1 MGKRYRFAIALGS
14 AVLVAALASPVP
26 AANPAPAASPSAG
39 PTLAPIGVEPEP
51 APSSSANPDQPKLLG
66 HIYTSAYCSN
76 FVEHFN
82 TAARTV
88 IDNDQHLDTVDSNL
102 HAIEND
108 WDKTDGAMRVYDDR
122 VALIAT
128 VDKMLKSIPVSQAA
142 VNQLLAQA
150 KETTDPA
157 RKAALLESASQLQ
170 KTIDRQRAVT
180 YDLSNVIHVLLDKHK
195 TEDMAETNIRN
206 TLPNGYQYVGVSLL
220 DDPVPEP
227 GEDSMV
233 HNKPSPSPSPGA
245 TPKAG
250 SVEDIMQWTRQRWI
264 IGNAESKAAVAADKV
279 VRICNQESDASASSS
294 ATPSSSAAPPIAPPV
309 AAPSPT
315 PAH

>member
-1 MGKRYRFAIALGS
+1 MGKRYQLAIALGS
-14 AVLVAALASPVP
+14 ALLLAALASPVP
-26 AANPAPAASPSAG
+26 ASSPSPSPTPSAG
-39 PTLAPIGVEPEP
+39 PTLAPIDVGPDP
-51 APSSSANPDQPKLLG
+51 GAAASTSPDQPKLLG
-66 HIYTSAYCSN
+66 HVYTSAYCSN

-82 TAARTV
+82 TAARVV
-88 IDNDQHLDTVDSNL
+88 IGNDQHLDAVDENL

-108 WDKTDGAMRVYDDR
+108 WDRTDGAMRVYDDR

-195 TEDMAETNIRN
+195 KEDMAETHIYD
-206 TLPNGYQYVGVSLL
+206 TLPNGYQYVGISLL

-227 GEDSMV
+227 GADSMQ
-233 HNKPSPSPSPGA
+233 HLSPSPSPSPGVSP
-245 TPKAG
+245 TPKPG

-264 IGNAESKAAVAADKV
+264 IGNAESKAAAAADRV
-279 VRICNQESDASASSS
+279 VRICNQERD
-294 ATPSSSAAPPIAPPV
+294 ATP
-309 AAPSPT
+309 APSPT
-315 PAH
+315 PAPSNS

>member
-1 MGKRYRFAIALGS
+1 MGKRHQLAIALGS
-14 AVLVAALASPVP
+14 ALLVAALASPVP
-26 AANPAPAASPSAG
+26 ASNPSPSPTPSAG
-39 PTLAPIGVEPEP
+39 PTLAPIDVGPDPV
-51 APSSSANPDQPKLLG
+51 ATASTSPDQPKLLG
-66 HIYTSAYCSN
+66 HVYTSAYCSN

-82 TAARTV
+82 TAARVV
-88 IDNDQHLDTVDSNL
+88 IDTDQRLDAVDANL

-108 WDKTDGAMRVYDDR
+108 WDRSDGAMRVYDDR

-128 VDKMLKSIPVSQAA
+128 VDKMLKAIPVSQAA

-180 YDLSNVIHVLLDKHK
+180 YDLSNVVHVLLDKHK
-195 TEDMAETNIRN
+195 KEDMAETNIYN
-206 TLPNGYQYVGVSLL
+206 TLPNGFQYVGVSLL

-227 GEDSMV
+227 GTDSMQ
-233 HNKPSPSPSPGA
+233 HLSPSPSPNPSA
-245 TPKAG
+245 TPKPG

-264 IGNAESKAAVAADKV
+264 IGNAESKAATAADRV
-279 VRICNQESDASASSS
+279 VRICNQERDTSPLA
-294 ATPSSSAAPPIAPPV
+294 
-309 AAPSPT
+309 SPT
-315 PAH
+315 PAPPHS

>member
-1 MGKRYRFAIALGS
+1 MGKRYQVAIALGS
-14 AVLVAALASPVP
+14 ALLLAALASPVP
-26 AANPAPAASPSAG
+26 ASNPAPSPTPSAG
-39 PTLAPIGVEPEP
+39 PTLAPIDVGSNSG
-51 APSSSANPDQPKLLG
+51 AATSTSPDQPKLLG
-66 HIYTSAYCSN
+66 HIYTSAYCSS

-82 TAARTV
+82 TAAHVV
-88 IDNDQHLDTVDSNL
+88 IDNDQHLDAVDANL

-108 WDKTDGAMRVYDDR
+108 WDRPDGAMRVYDDR

-195 TEDMAETNIRN
+195 KEDMAETHIRD

-220 DDPVPEP
+220 DDPVPEA
-227 GEDSMV
+227 GDDSIK
-233 HNKPSPSPSPGA
+233 HLSPSPSPSPGVSP

-250 SVEDIMQWTRQRWI
+250 SVEDIMQWNRQRWI
-264 IGNAESKAAVAADKV
+264 IGNAESKAAVAADRV
-279 VRICNQESDASASSS
+279 VRICNQERDGMPS
-294 ATPSSSAAPPIAPPV
+294 TP
-309 AAPSPT
+309 PT
-315 PAH
+315 PAPSHS